1 MTVFPAGVLSGHDD
15 ERKQS
20 PRSGRALCT
29 LVPSR
34 QQRERMTDAAHA
46 PTPTR
51 TKVILAFAAV
61 YVIWGSTYLAILYA
75 IDTLPPFIMAGTR
88 FVLAGALL
96 YAWARSRGVASPTRM
111 QWTACAVAGLLM
123 LMGGNGAVVWAEQR
137 VASGVAAL
145 LVAIV
150 PCWMVL
156 LEWLRGGMQPTR
168 RIIAGLALGLLGLA
182 LLVGP
187 EALIG
192 GGRVDA
198 IGAIVLVFGGLA
210 WAAGSLYS
218 RGRKLPAPRI
228 ATAAQ
233 MLTGG
238 AGLLALGS
246 LTGEWA
252 RLDPAAVSARSLL
265 ALLYL
270 VVFGSL
276 IAFSAYVW
284 LLRVSTPAKVSTYA
298 YVNPVVAVLLGWT
311 FAGEALTWRM
321 IVASAVIVTG
331 VALITISR
339 KPEGETGTER
349 KRKRTGRGTAPETVR
364 AS

>member
-1 MTVFPAGVLSGHDD
+1 MSDSTHS
-15 ERKQS
+15 
-20 PRSGRALCT
+20 
-29 LVPSR
+29 
-34 QQRERMTDAAHA
+34 A
-46 PTPTR
+46 PPGR
-51 TKVILAFAAV
+51 TKLILAFAAV

-75 IDTLPPFIMAGTR
+75 IETLPPFLMAGTR
-88 FVLAGALL
+88 FVVAGALL
-96 YAWARSRGVASPTRM
+96 YLWARSRGLAAPTRT
-111 QWTACAVAGLLM
+111 QWLACAGAGLLM

-137 VASGVAAL
+137 VPSGVAAL

-156 LEWLRGGMQPTR
+156 LDWLRGGMRPTPQVV
-168 RIIAGLALGLLGLA
+168 AGLVLGLLGLA

-192 GGRVDA
+192 GGRVDTL
-198 IGAIVLVFGGLA
+198 GAIVLVVGGLS

-218 RGRKLPAPRI
+218 RGRKLPRPRI

-233 MLTGG
+233 MLAGG
-238 AGLLALGS
+238 AGLLVLGTM
-246 LTGEWA
+246 TGEWT
-252 RLDPAAVSARSLL
+252 RIDPAAISTRSLL

-298 YVNPVVAVLLGWT
+298 YVNPIVAVLLGWT

-321 IVASAVIVTG
+321 IVAAAVIVTG
-331 VALITISR
+331 VALITLQRRTPHAAAHRGRMPAES
-339 KPEGETGTER
+339 GTGAEAL
-349 KRKRTGRGTAPETVR
+349 RT
-364 AS
+364 S